1 MAPATWP
8 RIMEPK
14 DPVVGRGE
22 PSHDNDRKIAQ
33 PAVTR
38 EGRGAPIEHDTHYL
52 APGLLHHDG

>member
-1 MAPATWP
+1 
-8 RIMEPK
+8 MEPK